1 VKFEGESLGCPFLG
15 KLPNLSKEYMSQKSS
30 TQIIQSEKKYLSI
43 SESAEYLGVHPNT
56 IRNWIKLGTL
66 KAGRVGL
73 RTIRIQKS
81 DLDQVLTAYR
91 SGEFSIWNGAR

>member
-1 VKFEGESLGCPFLG
+1 
-15 KLPNLSKEYMSQKSS
+15 MSQKST
-30 TQIIQSEKKYLSI
+30 TQINQSEKKYLSI

-56 IRNWIKLGTL
+56 IRNWIRFGTL

-81 DLDQVLTAYR
+81 DLDQLLTTYKA
-91 SGEFSIWNGAR
+91 GEFSIWNAAR

>member
-1 VKFEGESLGCPFLG
+1 MP
-15 KLPNLSKEYMSQKSS
+15 QKST

-43 SESAEYLGVHPNT
+43 AESAEYLGVHPNT

-81 DLDQVLTAYR
+81 DLDQVLTAYK
-91 SGEFSIWNGAR
+91 SGEFSIWNAAR